1 MKEKEK
7 LFNFIVNNHT
17 LEILE
22 SKIEVF
28 NPFKVLEVENYEI
41 RHSNVLAWLLNPNEN
56 HGLGDYFLKKVLS
69 QAVLINEDVLGDE
82 INLME
87 IHLADFGDSIV
98 RREEQDIDILLRSK
112 RNRLLFIIENKIN
125 SKESKHQ
132 LTKYLDYAKSNYL
145 EYKRIPILLTKTGD
159 EPENNGE
166 FGILSHELIRKL
178 IEETLTLKRNYL
190 TDEIANFIQ
199 FYLQTLEKTLS
210 MNEELKELCLKIY
223 NEHQDAID
231 LIIETI
237 SDDETSLKEAF
248 QYIKDNHDIEAYHMS
263 DKVFWFLPY
272 ELAKILPKRDLGW
285 RVPYPL
291 AIWISKK
298 DDTRIK
304 FHLEVGPFESGEDR
318 LKFIKFL
325 ESNGYSIRSTA
336 KRLES
341 KYTRLVTNTMKIRDW
356 SDKEELSDKVEKIY
370 SKNKNE
376 INKIVN
382 TVTNYEFNR
391 LKED

>member
-125 SKESKHQ
+125 SKEKKDQ

-166 FGILSHELIRKL
+166 FGILSHELIHKL
-178 IEETLTLKRNYL
+178 IEETLTLKGKYL

-199 FYLQTLEKTLS
+199 FYLQTLEKTLN
-210 MNEELKELCLKIY
+210 MNEELKELCLEIY

-237 SDDETSLKEAF
+237 SNDETSLKEAF
-248 QYIKDNHDIEAYHMS
+248 EYLKNSHDIEVYQMR
-263 DKVFWFLPY
+263 DKVFWFLPC
-272 ELAKILPKRDLGW
+272 ELAEILPKRDLGW

-291 AIWISKK
+291 AIWISKM

-304 FHLEVGPFESGEDR
+304 FHLEVGPFENGKER
-318 LKFIKFL
+318 LRFINFL
-325 ESNGYSIRSTA
+325 ENNNYSIRKTA

-341 KYTRLVTNTMKIRDW
+341 KYTRLFTNTMKIKDW
-356 SDKEELSDKVEKIY
+356 SDKEELSDKVDKIY
-370 SKNKNE
+370 KRNE
-376 INKIVN
+376 NIINMMVD
-382 TVTNYEFNR
+382 TVKNYEFSR

>member
-248 QYIKDNHDIEAYHMS
+248 QYIKDNHDIEVYHMS